1 MATKANSICQ
11 RVSSTISLRMFWTV
25 RKPISGSNRKKA
37 STAVSPASMIAARRA
52 ARAAGAD
59 MSDLLDIR
67 PSEQALRQEDERDGE
82 DRESR
87 DVLVVGRE
95 IGRPQRLDQADQQA
109 ADHRARQRTDAAEHG
124 RRECLDARHEA
135 VGEIHHA

>member
-1 MATKANSICQ
+1 MATKPNSICH

-25 RKPISGSNRKKA
+25 RKPISGSSRKKA

-52 ARAAGAD
+52 ARAAGAA
-59 MSDLLDIR
+59 MSDFLDIR
-67 PSEQALRQEDERDGE
+67 PAEQALGQEDERDGE

-95 IGRPQRLDQADQQA
+95 IGRPQRLDQADQEP
-109 ADHRARQRTDAAEHG
+109 ADHGARQRADGPHHG
-124 RRECLDARHEA
+124 
-135 VGEIHHA
+135 